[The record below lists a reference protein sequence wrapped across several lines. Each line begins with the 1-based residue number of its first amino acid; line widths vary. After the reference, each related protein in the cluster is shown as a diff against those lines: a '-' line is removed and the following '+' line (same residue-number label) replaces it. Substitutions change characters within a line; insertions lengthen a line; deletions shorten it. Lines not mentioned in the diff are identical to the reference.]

1 MSRSAY
7 IPRFVQ
13 ERVEEALTDTPVVLI
28 HGPRQSGKTTLARH
42 VGQEKGFAYY
52 SFDDVGVRSAAQD
65 DPAGF
70 VAGLPERVILDEVQR
85 LPELFSTIKLAVDRD
100 RRPGRFILTGSA
112 NILMI
117 PKVSDSLAGR
127 MEIIRLHPLSRCER
141 LGRRSGFIADLF
153 AGADMMHQAERL
165 GDGIAEIVAAGG
177 YPDALS
183 RTNERRRTDWYREY
197 VETIAQRDIKDLA
210 RIREIEVLPQIVALA
225 AAQTAQLFNL
235 AELAGPFR
243 LSRPTIG
250 DYVTLLEQVF
260 LIQRL
265 PSWHSNR
272 LSRLIKAPKLHVGDT
287 GVACA
292 VLNHSV
298 AALREDRTLLGHL
311 LETYVVQ
318 ELRRQASWSE
328 ERIQFHHFRTKEGA
342 EVDAVLE
349 RAGRRIAGVEVKLS
363 GTVVA
368 KDFRGLKKLREA
380 VGERFAAGVVLYDGE
395 VTIPFGEG
403 LFAVPL
409 SRLWTEKR

>member
-1 MSRSAY
+1 MNQSAY
-7 IPRFVQ
+7 IPRFIQ
-13 ERVEEALTDTPVVLI
+13 DRIEEALTDTPVVLI

-70 VAGLPERVILDEVQR
+70 VAGLPERVILDEIQR
-85 LPELFSTIKLAVDRD
+85 VPELFSTIKLAVDRD

-117 PKVSDSLAGR
+117 PRVSDSLAGR
-127 MEIIRLHPLSRCER
+127 MEIIRLHPLSRCEI
-141 LGRRSGFIADLF
+141 LGRRSGFIDDLF
-153 AGADMMHQAERL
+153 AGAGMMHQADRL
-165 GDGIAEIVAAGG
+165 GDEIAEIVAAGG

-183 RTNERRRTDWYREY
+183 RSNERRRTGWYSEY

-260 LIQRL
+260 LIHRL

-272 LSRLIKAPKLHVGDT
+272 LSR
-287 GVACA
+287 
-292 VLNHSV
+292 
-298 AALREDRTLLGHL
+298 
-311 LETYVVQ
+311 
-318 ELRRQASWSE
+318 
-328 ERIQFHHFRTKEGA
+328 
-342 EVDAVLE
+342 
-349 RAGRRIAGVEVKLS
+349 
-363 GTVVA
+363 
-368 KDFRGLKKLREA
+368 
-380 VGERFAAGVVLYDGE
+380 
-395 VTIPFGEG
+395 
-403 LFAVPL
+403 
-409 SRLWTEKR
+409 

>member
-1 MSRSAY
+1 MSQSAY
-7 IPRFVQ
+7 IPRFIQ

-52 SFDDVGVRSAAQD
+52 SFDEVGVRSAAQD

-85 LPELFSTIKLAVDRD
+85 VPELFSTIKLAVDRD

-117 PKVSDSLAGR
+117 PRVSDSLAGR
-127 MEIIRLHPLSRCER
+127 MEIIRLHPLSRCEI
-141 LGRRSGFIADLF
+141 LGRRSGFISDLF
-153 AGADMMHQAERL
+153 AGGGMMHQAERL

-183 RTNERRRTDWYREY
+183 RTNERRRTDWYCEY

-292 VLNHSV
+292 VLNHSID
-298 AALREDRTLLGHL
+298 ALREDRTLLGHL
-311 LETYVVQ
+311 LETFVVQ
-318 ELRRQASWSE
+318 ELRRQASWCE
-328 ERIQFHHFRTKEGA
+328 ERIQLHHFRTKEGA

-349 RAGRRIAGVEVKLS
+349 RAGRRIAGIEVKLS

-380 VGERFAAGVVLYDGE
+380 VGSRFTAGVVLYDGE

-409 SRLWTEKR
+409 SRLWTEKT

>member
-1 MSRSAY
+1 MSQSAY
-7 IPRFVQ
+7 IPRFIQ

-52 SFDDVGVRSAAQD
+52 SFDEVGVRSAAQD

-85 LPELFSTIKLAVDRD
+85 VPELFSTIKLAVDRD

-117 PKVSDSLAGR
+117 PRVSDSLAGR
-127 MEIIRLHPLSRCER
+127 MEIIRLHPLSRCEI

-153 AGADMMHQAERL
+153 AGGGMMHQAERL

-183 RTNERRRTDWYREY
+183 RTNERRRTDWYCEY

-292 VLNHSV
+292 VLNHSID
-298 AALREDRTLLGHL
+298 ALREDRTLLGHL
-311 LETYVVQ
+311 LETFVVQ
-318 ELRRQASWSE
+318 ELRRQASWCE
-328 ERIQFHHFRTKEGA
+328 ERIQLHHFRTKEGA

-349 RAGRRIAGVEVKLS
+349 RAGRRIAGIEVKLS

-380 VGERFAAGVVLYDGE
+380 VGSRFTAGVVLYDGE

-409 SRLWTEKR
+409 SRLWTEKT

>member
-1 MSRSAY
+1 MTPSAY
-7 IPRFVQ
+7 IPRFIQ

-70 VAGLPERVILDEVQR
+70 VAGLPERAILDEVQR
-85 LPELFSTIKLAVDRD
+85 VPELFSTIKLAVDRD

-117 PKVSDSLAGR
+117 PRVSDSLAGR
-127 MEIIRLHPLSRCER
+127 MEIISLHPLSRCEI
-141 LGRRSGFIADLF
+141 LGRRSGFIDDLF
-153 AGADMMHQAERL
+153 AGAGLMHEAKRL
-165 GDGIAEIVAAGG
+165 GAGIAEIVAAGG
-177 YPDALS
+177 YPAALA
-183 RTNERRRTDWYREY
+183 RTNERRRHDWYSEY
-197 VETIAQRDIKDLA
+197 VETIAKRDIKDLA
-210 RIREIEVLPQIVALA
+210 RIREIEVLPQIMALA

-235 AELAGPFR
+235 AELASPFR

-260 LIQRL
+260 LLHRL
-265 PSWHSNR
+265 PAWHNNR
-272 LSRLIKAPKLHVGDT
+272 LSRLVKAPKLHVGDT

-292 VLNHSV
+292 VLNHSA
-298 AALREDRTLLGHL
+298 AALCEDRPLLGHL

-318 ELRRQASWSE
+318 ELRRQASWSA
-328 ERIQFHHFRTKEGA
+328 ERIQLHHFRTKEGA

-349 RAGRRIAGVEVKLS
+349 RAGRQIAGVEVKLS

-380 VGERFAAGVVLYDGE
+380 VGSRFTAGVVLYDGE
-395 VTIPFGEG
+395 VSIPFGGG

-409 SRLWTEKR
+409 SRLWTEKA